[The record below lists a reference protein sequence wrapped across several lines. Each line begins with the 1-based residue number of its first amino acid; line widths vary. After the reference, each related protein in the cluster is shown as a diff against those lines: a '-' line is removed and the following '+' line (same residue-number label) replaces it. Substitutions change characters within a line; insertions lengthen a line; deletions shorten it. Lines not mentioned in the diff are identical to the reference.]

1 MLPMVMHVLLDA
13 LEFSS
18 LNYEQSIQELL
29 LWWAGLDSNQ
39 PTFVVVTDRN
49 HGFVRDLDR
58 VLKVTPP
65 RRSTAELLPK
75 DGRTNDHELRYL
87 RRGFELAPHVGHSP
101 RPLSSTNSDSFLS
114 KVKPIS
120 NIDEVFT
127 DAVQLVDV
135 DPEKLGERV
144 LGLNERSQELVLAL
158 DGVVEV
164 VDDGL
169 DGHG

>member
-1 MLPMVMHVLLDA
+1 M
-13 LEFSS
+13 
-18 LNYEQSIQELL
+18 
-29 LWWAGLDSNQ
+29 DSNQ

-75 DGRTNDHELRYL
+75 SATTVTAFYRKSR
-87 RRGFELAPHVGHSP
+87 
-101 RPLSSTNSDSFLS
+101 
-114 KVKPIS
+114 PIS